1 MKKNIFTIGLCTAAL
16 MLASASCSKDNEVEE
31 LLSGTSSIGTKAVV
45 IRDSLTVETDTV
57 GILKEKIGD
66 RASSLQKL
74 IISGPINAT
83 DVSTI
88 RSMENLLALNLKEAT
103 ICGGDS
109 TYTYGNTQYRLYN
122 NIIGQYM
129 FSRTNLS
136 EIVLP
141 DNITEIEENAF
152 RGLNGSENYFESIAI
167 PEGVI
172 RIGESAFYECRYLK
186 NVSLPSSLK
195 VINSRTFWRCYD
207 LQNIELGGVE
217 EIGQNAFSECSNL
230 QNINLSNI
238 KILRSGCFSNSGL
251 ISVVIPEGI
260 IFETTS
266 QDSNI
271 NQSFSNCTSLHEV
284 SLPSGMTEIPGGIF
298 DGCTALTTINVPES
312 VTHIRESAF
321 EDCTS
326 LSEIALNN
334 GLTELGNRTF
344 YGCEKLNNI
353 TLPETLTNIG
363 NSVFYECT
371 ALTSI
376 VIPNNVNNI
385 GTYCFHG
392 CSALTSVTLSEIL
405 TAIPEGAFA
414 YCTHLENLT
423 LPNQIE
429 IIDEGAFR
437 GCTNITTL
445 ELPASLKQIDYYAF
459 QNSGLSEITLNEGIE
474 TLSNY
479 AFYECKELKLINIS
493 NSVTYIGSH
502 CFGGCISLGSITI
515 PNSVSTIGSYCFE
528 TCTALSDITLPDNL
542 RTIEQSAF
550 SGCTNLTTITIPESV
565 TSVAN
570 NIFHYCENLTSIFWN
585 TNTAVPTLFSAN
597 SNTSSYFN
605 RNPYCLLYLKHAD
618 TPVNDTNIKNIIV
631 DGIAS
636 EIVLSSE
643 MGNFHVPQEFKANR
657 LVYTRDFTYPTVPG
671 QASGWRS
678 ISLPFTVQSITG
690 PNGETLAPF
699 NADVAGAKP
708 FWLRRLTANGF
719 ENVTEIEAGVPY
731 IIAMPNNEAYDD
743 EYNISGTV
751 TFTAESGSGIAIP
764 ATAPENKIQDI
775 GPQFG
780 FTCNYNYH
788 TANTVIWAL
797 NENASDSRLAGSV
810 FVRNERAVMPFE
822 GYVATS
828 ASTPANAPAYFSIGS
843 STPITRGTKPLGPV
857 PSIDDM

>member
-16 MLASASCSKDNEVEE
+16 LLAGASCSKDNEVEE
-31 LLSGTSSIGTKAVV
+31 LMNGNSSITTKAVV
-45 IRDSLTVETDTV
+45 IRDSLTVETNTV
-57 GILKEKIGD
+57 GTLQEKIGD

-74 IISGPINAT
+74 IVSGPIDAT
-83 DVSTI
+83 DVNTI
-88 RSMENLLALNLKEAT
+88 RNIENLLALDLKGAT

-109 TYTYGNTQYRLYN
+109 TYTYGRNQYRLYDN
-122 NIIGQYM
+122 VIGQYM
-129 FSRTNLS
+129 FSDTNLS

-141 DNITEIEENAF
+141 DNITEIDDHAF
-152 RGLNGSENYFESIAI
+152 YGLNGSPNNFQFIII
-167 PEGVI
+167 PEGVT
-172 RIGESAFYECRYLK
+172 RIGEYAFYECRYLT
-186 NVSLPSSLK
+186 NVSLPSTLK
-195 VINSRTFWRCYD
+195 DIEFRTFWRCYN
-207 LQNIELGGVE
+207 LRNIKLGGVE
-217 EIGQNAFSECSNL
+217 SIGEDAFWECSDLQSIDLSNVKSIGYRSFRNTGLTSVEIPEDITFATENSDSYISNAF
-230 QNINLSNI
+230 
-238 KILRSGCFSNSGL
+238 
-251 ISVVIPEGI
+251 
-260 IFETTS
+260 
-266 QDSNI
+266 QD
-271 NQSFSNCTSLHEV
+271 CTSLREA
-284 SLPSGMTEIPGGIF
+284 SLPSSMTEIPGGIF
-298 DGCTALTTINVPES
+298 DGCTALTTVNIPES

-321 EDCTS
+321 QDCTS
-326 LSEIALNN
+326 LSGITLNN
-334 GLTELGNRTF
+334 GLTELGNRAF
-344 YGCEKLNNI
+344 YGCERLNNI

-376 VIPNNVNNI
+376 IIPNSVNNI

-414 YCTHLENLT
+414 YCSHLGNLT
-423 LPNQIE
+423 LPKQIE

-445 ELPASLKQIDYYAF
+445 ELPTSLRQIDYYAF

-474 TLSNY
+474 ALSNY
-479 AFYECKELKLINIS
+479 AFYECKELESIVIS

-502 CFGGCISLGSITI
+502 CFGGCISLESIII
-515 PNSVSTIGSYCFE
+515 PNSVTSIGSYCFE
-528 TCTALSDITLPDNL
+528 GCTALSDITLPDNL
-542 RTIEQSAF
+542 RTIEANAF
-550 SGCTNLTTITIPESV
+550 NSCTNLTTITIPESV
-565 TSVAN
+565 TSVAE

-585 TNTAVPTLFSAN
+585 TNTAVPTLFSIN

-605 RNPYCLLYLKHAD
+605 RNPYCLLYLKYAN

-631 DGIAS
+631 DGVAS

-643 MGNFHVPQEFKANR
+643 MGNFNVPQEFVANR
-657 LVYTRDFTYPTVPG
+657 LIYTRDFTYPTVPG

-678 ISLPFTVQSITG
+678 ISLPFTVQSIAG

-699 NADVAGAKP
+699 NADVTGAKP

-751 TFTAESGSGIAIP
+751 TFTAESGEGITIP
-764 ATAPENKIQDI
+764 ATGPENMVQDI
-775 GPQFG
+775 GPLFG
-780 FTCNYNYH
+780 LNCNYTYH
-788 TANTVIWAL
+788 TTNTVIWAL
-797 NENASDSRLAGSV
+797 NESASDSRLAGSV

-828 ASTPANAPAYFSIGS
+828 ASTSANAPAFFSIDS
-843 STPITRGTKPLGPV
+843 STPRTRSAKPLGPI